1 MGPKCHEEG
10 RCEKMRRE
18 GAINDA
24 LADRRVGPSRRTKDA
39 LAFMMAAVLMGVC
52 PACGRPIR

>member
-1 MGPKCHEEG
+1 
-10 RCEKMRRE
+10 MRRE

-39 LAFMMAAVLMGVC
+39 LAFMMAAVMMGVC